1 MKIRIEIKTPN
12 GMAEGVIHGRG
23 IKLNLLRRMLGI
35 NLKHDSVKVNDEN
48 NMIIWKI
55 DSDVRSCMKII
66 RNVQMYDVIVSSV
79 FTNKTLKKA
88 VKKHMLPE
96 QQEELRA
103 MLEDMT
109 DIKVVR
115 E

>member
-1 MKIRIEIKTPN
+1 
-12 GMAEGVIHGRG
+12 
-23 IKLNLLRRMLGI
+23 
-35 NLKHDSVKVNDEN
+35 
-48 NMIIWKI
+48 
-55 DSDVRSCMKII
+55 MKII